1 MVILDRA
8 RIASSMGFEFHDQDI
23 QTALATISPAGFYEW
38 AKLHRWEL
46 KDGVFTGPDGARA
59 QALVEDSDDYCEVLL
74 SYIQRIKAP
83 DASLTRILK
92 RCLEHTVAAE
102 YMAIAEAADG
112 YITCIT
118 FQARNDT
125 VAVRKGFDLLKT
137 ELDDEYLDTEI
148 PCNILVRGFQN
159 NWESLQKATLKIV
172 ANGRYLVKSGSG
184 YYIAGDNVLPSLK
197 GVSYVGR
204 K

>member
-8 RIASSMGFEFHDQDI
+8 RLASSMGFEFHDRDI

-38 AKLHRWEL
+38 AKLHRWAL
-46 KDGVFTGPDGARA
+46 KDGVFTGPNGARA
-59 QALVEDSDDYCEVLL
+59 PALVEDSDDYCEVLL

-92 RCLEHTVAAE
+92 RCLEHTVASE

-118 FQARNDT
+118 FRARNNSL
-125 VAVRKGFDLLKT
+125 AVRKGLDLLKT
-137 ELDDEYLDTEI
+137 ELGDRYLDTKVY
-148 PCNILVRGFQN
+148 CNILVRDFQN
-159 NWESLQKATLKIV
+159 TWKSLQKA
-172 ANGRYLVKSGSG
+172 GR
-184 YYIAGDNVLPSLK
+184 
-197 GVSYVGR
+197 R
-204 K
+204 